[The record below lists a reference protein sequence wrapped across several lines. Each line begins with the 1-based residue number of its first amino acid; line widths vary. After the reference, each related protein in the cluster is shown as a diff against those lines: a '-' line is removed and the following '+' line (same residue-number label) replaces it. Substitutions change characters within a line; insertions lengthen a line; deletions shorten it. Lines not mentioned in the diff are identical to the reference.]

1 MVLNSA
7 LSVEQHCKR
16 VVKSMGKKRKLMF
29 LICGALLVTI
39 TIIFYL
45 LTLKKLFTT
54 PMRWISLLMLL
65 LAEGIMSF
73 KAITIENSIFKVAN
87 IITSAVH
94 TIVVLVFSIIFVNL
108 LPMLIGKYILLNIL
122 ALVAL
127 AIVDVLVIYFA
138 GDFKEKS
145 QALKGS
151 RDVLKTA
158 YAKANGLSLQ
168 YQSCEFVGQLNKIA
182 EMLRYSDDTVLTG
195 DETTIISE
203 LEEINMISDEEEIKK
218 KLEDIGKIIETRTMK
233 VKELQRGS
241 F

>member
-1 MVLNSA
+1 
-7 LSVEQHCKR
+7 
-16 VVKSMGKKRKLMF
+16 MGKKRRLML

-39 TIIFYL
+39 TILFYL

-54 PMRWISLLMLL
+54 PMRWVSLMMLL

-94 TIVVLVFSIIFVNL
+94 TIVVLVLSIIFVNL
-108 LPMLIGKYILLNIL
+108 LPLLIGKYILLNIL
-122 ALVAL
+122 GLAIL
-127 AIVDVLVIYFA
+127 AIVDVLLIFF
-138 GDFKEKS
+138 GGNFKEKS
-145 QALKGS
+145 QALEDS
-151 RDVLKTA
+151 RNALKTA
-158 YAKANGLSLQ
+158 YAKAKCLSLK
-168 YQSCEFVGQLNKIA
+168 YQSYEFVGELNKITD
-182 EMLRYSDDTVLTG
+182 MLRYSDDTVLTG

-203 LEEINMISDEEEIKK
+203 LEDMNMISDEEEIRNKI
-218 KLEDIGKIIETRTMK
+218 ENIRKIIETRTMK